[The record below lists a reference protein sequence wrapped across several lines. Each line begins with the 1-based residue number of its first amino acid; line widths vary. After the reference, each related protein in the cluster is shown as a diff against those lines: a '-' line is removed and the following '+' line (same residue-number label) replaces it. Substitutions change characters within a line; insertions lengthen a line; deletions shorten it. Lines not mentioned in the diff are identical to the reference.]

1 MADAIEACGPML
13 SSTMVVTMAKATF
26 CKTHPD
32 VRKTNRS
39 QSAA

>member
-1 MADAIEACGPML
+1 ML

-32 VRKTNRS
+32 VRKTKRPTVIRVMGR
-39 QSAA
+39 